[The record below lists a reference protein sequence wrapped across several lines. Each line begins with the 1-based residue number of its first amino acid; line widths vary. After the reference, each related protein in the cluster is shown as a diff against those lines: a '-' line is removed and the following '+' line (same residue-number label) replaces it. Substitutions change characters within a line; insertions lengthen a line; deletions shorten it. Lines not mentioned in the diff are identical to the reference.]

1 MSSAFLPYGR
11 QQITDDDVAAVVE
24 ALHAPLLTSGPKVE
38 EFEAALAAYLSA
50 PHVSVCSNGS
60 TALHL
65 AYLALGIGPGD
76 EVITTPITFSATASA
91 AYQTGATV
99 RFADVEPD
107 TGNIDLASV
116 VPLIGPK
123 TRAITVVH
131 LAGLPVDLAGF
142 RALADKHGL
151 LLIED
156 ACHALGGSFAGRGIA
171 SGFCDASLLSFHPV
185 KHITT
190 LEGGAVIVRTAEQKH
205 HVDRLRHH
213 GIERDPSRMEIAS
226 PGPWYHEVQEQGFN
240 YRLPDVACA
249 LGISQLKRLPAQLTQ
264 RHALADAYDHEIVRV
279 FGAGGIVRPQARRV
293 GRVSG
298 LHLYAARIDFDRSGK
313 TRAQVMDGLRAKNVG
328 SQVHYIPLTEQ
339 PFHRRKAGVDA
350 DRPRPGAAAYYRE
363 TLRLPLYADLRVDD
377 VRFVVDALAATL
389 AEPSR

>member
-1 MSSAFLPYGR
+1 M
-11 QQITDDDVAAVVE
+11 VE
-24 ALHAPLLTSGPKVE
+24 ALRAPLLTSGPKVD

-50 PHVSVCSNGS
+50 PYVSVCSNGS

-65 AYLALGIGPGD
+65 AYLALGIGAGH
-76 EVITTPITFSATASA
+76 EVITSPITFSATASA

-99 RFADVEPD
+99 RFADVEAD
-107 TGNIDLASV
+107 TGNLDLASV
-116 VPLIGPK
+116 IPLIGPK

-142 RALADKHGL
+142 RELADKHGL

-156 ACHALGGSFAGRGIA
+156 ACHALGATFHERKIA
-171 SGFCDASLLSFHPV
+171 SGFCDASVLSFHPV

-190 LEGGAVIVRTAEQKH
+190 LEGGAVITRTLEHKQ

-213 GIERDPSRMEIAS
+213 GIERDPSKFEIAS

-249 LGISQLKRLPAQLTQ
+249 LGISQLKRLSAQLAQ
-264 RHALADAYDHEIVRV
+264 RHALADAYDREIARA
-279 FGAGGIVRPQARRV
+279 FGDGGIVTPQARRD

-298 LHLYAARIDFDRSGK
+298 LHLYAARIDFDRAGV
-313 TRAQVMDGLRAKNVG
+313 TRAQVMDGLRARGIG

-339 PFHRRKAGVDA
+339 PFHRRKAGADA
-350 DRPRPGAAAYYRE
+350 ARARPGAATYYRQ
-363 TLRLPLYADLRVDD
+363 TLSLPLYADLRLDD
-377 VRFVVDALAATL
+377 VRNVVDALAATL
-389 AEPSR
+389 AEPTR